1 MCGDTG
7 IGGMAEV
14 DTIVQMTLRSL
25 NPWDPYSPPNLK
37 RQDRSKRKTSVAN
50 AKMLFKKVRKMN
62 KVN

>member
-25 NPWDPYSPPNLK
+25 NPWDPYSPTDS
-37 RQDRSKRKTSVAN
+37 RR
-50 AKMLFKKVRKMN
+50 
-62 KVN
+62 